1 MNEANK
7 GLFYSVDTGFW
18 YKKCFKDENS
28 ALLHK
33 LKWRQGECASLV
45 VQGSMCSSHSKEM
58 LSVWDL
64 PVNWSS
70 SQWCYTHYTHHHR
83 HTSTPPKLLDS
94 LSSFK
99 AMYHYYHHQ
108 TTSKHGGLASYNS
121 SLCSVVLAR
130 QQLFWGD
137 FHVYF
142 VFVWIVKRNE
152 SEPLF
157 FQCYFSWQTGE
168 CWLLKLTEQRE
179 STGKSDFWRY
189 AEEKRDDN
197 MLGSSSAFYV

>member
-1 MNEANK
+1 M
-7 GLFYSVDTGFW
+7 
-18 YKKCFKDENS
+18 
-28 ALLHK
+28 LHT
-33 LKWRQGECASLV
+33 L
-45 VQGSMCSSHSKEM
+45 H
-58 LSVWDL
+58 
-64 PVNWSS
+64 
-70 SQWCYTHYTHHHR
+70 THHHHR
-83 HTSTPPKLLDS
+83 HTNTPPKLLDS

-179 STGKSDFWRY
+179 RAQEKVTSEDTLRKREMIICSAVAVLFMCKKPGSTIRAAVVLVVLVLLFFQTSLAITCILQVYNK
-189 AEEKRDDN
+189 
-197 MLGSSSAFYV
+197 